1 MTARRG
7 IGVGIVGAGSVL
19 WAYLQQLDLLIPR
32 GLAWEG
38 PVCAR
43 RSETWSRLRERRP
56 GIALVESPTEVL
68 ASDVEV
74 VVILTSPS
82 SHAALALE
90 ALRAGKHVVVEKPLG
105 RSVAE
110 AAAVFGEA
118 DARGLHVLA
127 APFVH
132 LSPTFRELWTR
143 VTDGEIG
150 RVHAARASYG
160 NLGAPW
166 ASWFREGEVGPV
178 AEVGIYQLRSLT
190 ALLGPAVEVFAAA
203 SGAAPGAGPG
213 AAPGSGDDPSP
224 GTTVQV
230 LLTHRSG
237 AVSTITASHGMH
249 AYRRP
254 AIELFGTRGTANLLG
269 DDWDPA
275 GLEIWRDD
283 VGAWTSVP
291 PRDPTWRWTDGLREL
306 VGALTQ
312 GRDPLASSAHD
323 LHVLELIELASAS
336 AADGRSLHVGSDPTI
351 PDLRVEVGP
360 STHVHD
366 RTRPPDEQ

>member
-19 WAYLQQLDLLIPR
+19 WAYLQQLDRLVPR

-43 RSETWSRLRERRP
+43 RPETWSRLRERRP
-56 GIALVESPTEVL
+56 GITLVGTPGEVL
-68 ASDVEV
+68 TSDVEV

-90 ALRAGKHVVVEKPLG
+90 AVRAGKHVVVEKPLG

-110 AAAVFGEA
+110 AAAVFDEA
-118 DARGLHVLA
+118 DAREIHVLA

-143 VTDGEIG
+143 VADGEIG

-166 ASWFREGEVGPV
+166 ASWFREGEAGPV

-190 ALLGPAVEVFAAA
+190 ALLGPAAEVFAAA
-203 SGAAPGAGPG
+203 SSAGPG
-213 AAPGSGDDPSP
+213 SAPASGDDVAP

-230 LLTHRSG
+230 VLTHRSG

-283 VGAWTSVP
+283 AGAWTSMP
-291 PRDPTWRWTDGLREL
+291 PRDPTWLWTDGLREL
-306 VGALTQ
+306 VGALTE
-312 GRDPLASSAHD
+312 GRPPLASRAHD
-323 LHVLELIELASAS
+323 LHVLELVELASAS
-336 AADGRSLHVGSDPTI
+336 AAEGRSLRVRSAPAV
-351 PDLRVEVGP
+351 PDLRVEIGP
-360 STHVHD
+360 PAHVHD
-366 RTRPPDEQ
+366 RTRPPGEQ